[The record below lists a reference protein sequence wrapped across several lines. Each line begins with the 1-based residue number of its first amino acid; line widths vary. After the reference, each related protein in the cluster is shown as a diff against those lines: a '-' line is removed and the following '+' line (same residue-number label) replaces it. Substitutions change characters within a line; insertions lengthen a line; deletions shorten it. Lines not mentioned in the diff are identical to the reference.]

1 MHRLQKTPA
10 LQESNGIK
18 NNYEGGK
25 TASVVFP
32 LFVNGHE
39 DETKTTLET
48 VAGFGN
54 DGNGSGRF
62 SRAELCRTGYH
73 SGDYMGYN
81 CFGRVSRIRTTT
93 EPLETEAD
101 SVTANRQ
108 PVFDWDKP
116 TKAEITT
123 KSAGSTT
130 APVRQTEP
138 AQPDAAELA
147 FPEEAEPEI
156 SYPLDLNAATAE
168 ELETLPGVGAILAE
182 RIVSYREAVGGF
194 QTLEELQQVNGIGS
208 GIYSQIAPY
217 LFIIG
222 ELQTISPEP
231 DTQPS
236 ESSEPTMPEEKTA
249 SDSESIPH
257 LDINIATAEDFQ
269 KLPNVTPEQAEA
281 IVRLRTQIQYFQ
293 NIYELLYAD
302 GMTDRLFLSIR
313 DYLYVSFA

>member
-1 MHRLQKTPA
+1 MGMKMKRKQLWKPLLGLAMMGTAVVVLAVQSFAEQDTIPA
-10 LQESNGIK
+10 ITWVT
-18 NNYEGGK
+18 
-25 TASVVFP
+25 TAS
-32 LFVNGHE
+32 E
-39 DETKTTLET
+39 E
-48 VAGFGN
+48 
-54 DGNGSGRF
+54 S
-62 SRAELCRTGYH
+62 AE
-73 SGDYMGYN
+73 SEPQ
-81 CFGRVSRIRTTT
+81 T

-101 SVTANRQ
+101 SENANRQ

-116 TKAEITT
+116 TKAETTT

-130 APVRQTEP
+130 VPVRQTEP

-208 GIYSQIAPY
+208 GIYFQIAPY

-222 ELQTISPEP
+222 ELQTISPE
-231 DTQPS
+231 S
-236 ESSEPTMPEEKTA
+236 ELPEATDVAAPELEPETAPESA
-249 SDSESIPH
+249 SASIPR

-269 KLPNVTPEQAEA
+269 KLPNVTQEQAEA

>member
-1 MHRLQKTPA
+1 MGMKMKRKQLWKPLLGLVMMGTAVVVLAVQSFAEQDTIPA
-10 LQESNGIK
+10 ITWVT
-18 NNYEGGK
+18 
-25 TASVVFP
+25 TAS
-32 LFVNGHE
+32 GE
-39 DETKTTLET
+39 
-48 VAGFGN
+48 
-54 DGNGSGRF
+54 S
-62 SRAELCRTGYH
+62 AE
-73 SGDYMGYN
+73 SEPQ
-81 CFGRVSRIRTTT
+81 T

-101 SVTANRQ
+101 SENANQQ

-116 TKAEITT
+116 TKAETTT

-222 ELQTISPEP
+222 ELQTISPE
-231 DTQPS
+231 S
-236 ESSEPTMPEEKTA
+236 ELPEATDAAAPELEPETAPESA
-249 SDSESIPH
+249 SASIPR

-293 NIYELLYAD
+293 NVYELLYAD

>member
-1 MHRLQKTPA
+1 MGMKMKRKQLWKPLLGLAMMGTAVVVLAVQSFAEQDTIPA
-10 LQESNGIK
+10 ITWVT
-18 NNYEGGK
+18 
-25 TASVVFP
+25 TAS
-32 LFVNGHE
+32 E
-39 DETKTTLET
+39 E
-48 VAGFGN
+48 
-54 DGNGSGRF
+54 S
-62 SRAELCRTGYH
+62 AE
-73 SGDYMGYN
+73 SEPQ
-81 CFGRVSRIRTTT
+81 T

-101 SVTANRQ
+101 SENANRQ

-116 TKAEITT
+116 TKAETTT

-130 APVRQTEP
+130 VPVRQTEP

-208 GIYSQIAPY
+208 GIYFQIAPY

-222 ELQTISPEP
+222 ELQTISPE
-231 DTQPS
+231 S
-236 ESSEPTMPEEKTA
+236 ELPEATDVAAPELEPETAPESA
-249 SDSESIPH
+249 SASIPR

-269 KLPNVTPEQAEA
+269 KLPNVTQEQAEA

-313 DYLYVSFA
+313 DYLYVSFD

>member
-1 MHRLQKTPA
+1 MKRKQLWKPLLGLAMMGTAVVVLAVQSFAEQDTIPA
-10 LQESNGIK
+10 ITWVT
-18 NNYEGGK
+18 
-25 TASVVFP
+25 TAS
-32 LFVNGHE
+32 E
-39 DETKTTLET
+39 E
-48 VAGFGN
+48 
-54 DGNGSGRF
+54 S
-62 SRAELCRTGYH
+62 AE
-73 SGDYMGYN
+73 SEPQ
-81 CFGRVSRIRTTT
+81 T

-101 SVTANRQ
+101 SENANRQ

-116 TKAEITT
+116 TKAETTT

-130 APVRQTEP
+130 APVRQIEP

-208 GIYSQIAPY
+208 GIYFQIAPY

-222 ELQTISPEP
+222 ELQTISPE
-231 DTQPS
+231 S
-236 ESSEPTMPEEKTA
+236 ELPEATDAAAPELEPETAPESA
-249 SDSESIPH
+249 SASIPR

-269 KLPNVTPEQAEA
+269 KLPNVTQEQAEA

>member
-1 MHRLQKTPA
+1 MKRKQLWKPLLGLAMMGTAVVVLAVQSFAEQDTIPAITWVTTASEESAESA
-10 LQESNGIK
+10 LQ
-18 NNYEGGK
+18 
-25 TASVVFP
+25 
-32 LFVNGHE
+32 
-39 DETKTTLET
+39 
-48 VAGFGN
+48 
-54 DGNGSGRF
+54 
-62 SRAELCRTGYH
+62 
-73 SGDYMGYN
+73 
-81 CFGRVSRIRTTT
+81 T

-116 TKAEITT
+116 TKAETTT

-138 AQPDAAELA
+138 AQPDAAELV

-222 ELQTISPEP
+222 ELQTISPE
-231 DTQPS
+231 S
-236 ESSEPTMPEEKTA
+236 ELPEATDAAAPELEPETAPESA
-249 SDSESIPH
+249 SASIPR

-302 GMTDRLFLSIR
+302 GMTDQLFLLIR

>member
-1 MHRLQKTPA
+1 MGMKMKRKQLWKSLLGLAMMGTAVVVLAVQSFAEQDTIPAITWVTTASEESAESA
-10 LQESNGIK
+10 LQ
-18 NNYEGGK
+18 
-25 TASVVFP
+25 
-32 LFVNGHE
+32 
-39 DETKTTLET
+39 
-48 VAGFGN
+48 
-54 DGNGSGRF
+54 
-62 SRAELCRTGYH
+62 
-73 SGDYMGYN
+73 
-81 CFGRVSRIRTTT
+81 T

-116 TKAEITT
+116 TKAETTT

-130 APVRQTEP
+130 ASVRQTEP

-168 ELETLPGVGAILAE
+168 ELETLPGIGAILAE

>member
-1 MHRLQKTPA
+1 MGMKMKRKQLWKPLLGLAMMGTAVVVLAVQSFAEQDTIPA
-10 LQESNGIK
+10 ITWVTTVSEES
-18 NNYEGGK
+18 
-25 TASVVFP
+25 
-32 LFVNGHE
+32 
-39 DETKTTLET
+39 
-48 VAGFGN
+48 
-54 DGNGSGRF
+54 
-62 SRAELCRTGYH
+62 AE
-73 SGDYMGYN
+73 SEPQ
-81 CFGRVSRIRTTT
+81 T
-93 EPLETEAD
+93 ESLETEAD

-116 TKAEITT
+116 AKAETTT
-123 KSAGSTT
+123 KSAGSAT

-138 AQPDAAELA
+138 AQPDAAELV

-222 ELQTISPEP
+222 ELQTISPE
-231 DTQPS
+231 S
-236 ESSEPTMPEEKTA
+236 ELPEATDAAAPELEPESA
-249 SDSESIPH
+249 SVSIPH
-257 LDINIATAEDFQ
+257 LDINTATAEDFQ
-269 KLPNVTPEQAEA
+269 KLPNVTQEQAEA

>member
-1 MHRLQKTPA
+1 MGMKMKRKQLWKSLLGLAMMGTAVVVLAVQSFAEQDTIPA
-10 LQESNGIK
+10 ITWVT
-18 NNYEGGK
+18 
-25 TASVVFP
+25 TAS
-32 LFVNGHE
+32 E
-39 DETKTTLET
+39 E
-48 VAGFGN
+48 
-54 DGNGSGRF
+54 S
-62 SRAELCRTGYH
+62 AESELQ
-73 SGDYMGYN
+73 
-81 CFGRVSRIRTTT
+81 T

-101 SVTANRQ
+101 FVTANRQ

-116 TKAEITT
+116 AKAETTT
-123 KSAGSTT
+123 KSADSTT

-147 FPEEAEPEI
+147 FPKEAEPEI

-222 ELQTISPEP
+222 ELQTISPE
-231 DTQPS
+231 S
-236 ESSEPTMPEEKTA
+236 ELPEATDAAAPELEPETAPESA
-249 SDSESIPH
+249 SASIPR
-257 LDINIATAEDFQ
+257 LDINTATAEDFQ

-293 NIYELLYAD
+293 NVYELLYAD

>member
-1 MHRLQKTPA
+1 MKRKQLWKPLLGLAMMGTAVVVLAVQSFAEQDTIPA
-10 LQESNGIK
+10 ITWVT
-18 NNYEGGK
+18 
-25 TASVVFP
+25 TAS
-32 LFVNGHE
+32 E
-39 DETKTTLET
+39 E
-48 VAGFGN
+48 
-54 DGNGSGRF
+54 S
-62 SRAELCRTGYH
+62 AE
-73 SGDYMGYN
+73 SEPQ
-81 CFGRVSRIRTTT
+81 T

-101 SVTANRQ
+101 SENANRQ

-116 TKAEITT
+116 TKAETTT

-130 APVRQTEP
+130 VPVRQTEP

-208 GIYSQIAPY
+208 GIYFQIAPY

-222 ELQTISPEP
+222 ELQTISPE
-231 DTQPS
+231 S
-236 ESSEPTMPEEKTA
+236 ELPEATDVAAPELEPETAPESA
-249 SDSESIPH
+249 SASIPR

-269 KLPNVTPEQAEA
+269 KLPNVTQEQAEA

-313 DYLYVSFA
+313 DYLYVSFD

>member
-1 MHRLQKTPA
+1 MGMKMKRKQLWKPLLGLAMMGTAVVVLAVQSFAEQDTIPA
-10 LQESNGIK
+10 ITWVT
-18 NNYEGGK
+18 
-25 TASVVFP
+25 TAS
-32 LFVNGHE
+32 E
-39 DETKTTLET
+39 E
-48 VAGFGN
+48 
-54 DGNGSGRF
+54 S
-62 SRAELCRTGYH
+62 AE
-73 SGDYMGYN
+73 SEPQ
-81 CFGRVSRIRTTT
+81 T

-101 SVTANRQ
+101 SENANRQ

-116 TKAEITT
+116 TKAETTT

-222 ELQTISPEP
+222 ELQTISPE
-231 DTQPS
+231 S
-236 ESSEPTMPEEKTA
+236 ELPEATDAAAPELEPETAPESA
-249 SDSESIPH
+249 SASIPR

-302 GMTDRLFLSIR
+302 GMTDRLFLLIR

>member
-1 MHRLQKTPA
+1 MGMKMKRKQLWKPLLGLAMMGTAVVVLAVQSFAEQDTIPA
-10 LQESNGIK
+10 ITWVT
-18 NNYEGGK
+18 
-25 TASVVFP
+25 TAS
-32 LFVNGHE
+32 E
-39 DETKTTLET
+39 E
-48 VAGFGN
+48 
-54 DGNGSGRF
+54 S
-62 SRAELCRTGYH
+62 AE
-73 SGDYMGYN
+73 SEPQ
-81 CFGRVSRIRTTT
+81 T

-101 SVTANRQ
+101 SENANRQ

-116 TKAEITT
+116 TKAETTT

-130 APVRQTEP
+130 APVRQIEP

-208 GIYSQIAPY
+208 GIYFQIAPY

-222 ELQTISPEP
+222 ELQTISPE
-231 DTQPS
+231 S
-236 ESSEPTMPEEKTA
+236 ELPEATDAAAPELEPETAPESA
-249 SDSESIPH
+249 SASIPR

>member
-1 MHRLQKTPA
+1 MGMKMKRKQLWKPLLGLAMMGTAVVVLAVQSFAEQDTIPA
-10 LQESNGIK
+10 ITWVT
-18 NNYEGGK
+18 
-25 TASVVFP
+25 TAS
-32 LFVNGHE
+32 E
-39 DETKTTLET
+39 E
-48 VAGFGN
+48 
-54 DGNGSGRF
+54 S
-62 SRAELCRTGYH
+62 AE
-73 SGDYMGYN
+73 SEPQ
-81 CFGRVSRIRTTT
+81 T

-101 SVTANRQ
+101 SENANRQ

-116 TKAEITT
+116 TKAETTT

-208 GIYSQIAPY
+208 GIYFQIAPY

-222 ELQTISPEP
+222 ELQTISPE
-231 DTQPS
+231 S
-236 ESSEPTMPEEKTA
+236 ELPEATDVAAPELEPETAPESA
-249 SDSESIPH
+249 SASIPR

-269 KLPNVTPEQAEA
+269 KLPNVTQEQAEA

-302 GMTDRLFLSIR
+302 GVTDRLFLSIR
-313 DYLYVSFA
+313 NYLYVSFA

>member
-1 MHRLQKTPA
+1 MKRKQLWKPLLGLAMMGTAVVVLAVQSFAEQDTIPA
-10 LQESNGIK
+10 ITWVTTTSGES
-18 NNYEGGK
+18 
-25 TASVVFP
+25 
-32 LFVNGHE
+32 
-39 DETKTTLET
+39 
-48 VAGFGN
+48 
-54 DGNGSGRF
+54 
-62 SRAELCRTGYH
+62 AE
-73 SGDYMGYN
+73 SEPQ
-81 CFGRVSRIRTTT
+81 T

-101 SVTANRQ
+101 SENANRQ

-116 TKAEITT
+116 TKAETTT

-208 GIYSQIAPY
+208 GIYFQIAPY

-222 ELQTISPEP
+222 ELQTISPE
-231 DTQPS
+231 S
-236 ESSEPTMPEEKTA
+236 ELPEATDAAAPELEPETAPESA
-249 SDSESIPH
+249 SASIPR

-269 KLPNVTPEQAEA
+269 KLPNVTQEQAEA

>member
-1 MHRLQKTPA
+1 MGMKMKRKQLWKSLLGLAMMGTAVVVLAVQSFAEQDTIPA
-10 LQESNGIK
+10 ITWVT
-18 NNYEGGK
+18 
-25 TASVVFP
+25 TAS
-32 LFVNGHE
+32 E
-39 DETKTTLET
+39 E
-48 VAGFGN
+48 
-54 DGNGSGRF
+54 S
-62 SRAELCRTGYH
+62 AE
-73 SGDYMGYN
+73 SEPQ
-81 CFGRVSRIRTTT
+81 T

-101 SVTANRQ
+101 FVTANRQ

-116 TKAEITT
+116 AKAETTT

-147 FPEEAEPEI
+147 FPEEAELEI

-194 QTLEELQQVNGIGS
+194 QALEELQQVNGIGS

-222 ELQTISPEP
+222 ELQTISPE
-231 DTQPS
+231 S
-236 ESSEPTMPEEKTA
+236 ELPEATDAAAPELEPETAPESA
-249 SDSESIPH
+249 SASILH
-257 LDINIATAEDFQ
+257 LDINTATAEDFQ

>member
-1 MHRLQKTPA
+1 MGMKMKRKQLWKPLLGLAMMGTAVVVLAVQSFAEQDTIPA
-10 LQESNGIK
+10 ITWVTTALEES
-18 NNYEGGK
+18 
-25 TASVVFP
+25 
-32 LFVNGHE
+32 
-39 DETKTTLET
+39 
-48 VAGFGN
+48 
-54 DGNGSGRF
+54 
-62 SRAELCRTGYH
+62 AE
-73 SGDYMGYN
+73 SEPQ
-81 CFGRVSRIRTTT
+81 T

-116 TKAEITT
+116 AKAETTT

-138 AQPDAAELA
+138 AQPDAAELV

-222 ELQTISPEP
+222 ELQTISPE
-231 DTQPS
+231 S
-236 ESSEPTMPEEKTA
+236 ELPEATDAAAPELEPETAPESA
-249 SDSESIPH
+249 SASIPR

-269 KLPNVTPEQAEA
+269 KLPNVTQEQAEA

-302 GMTDRLFLSIR
+302 GMTDQLFLLIR
-313 DYLYVSFA
+313 DYLYVSFT

>member
-1 MHRLQKTPA
+1 MGMKMKRKQLWKSLLGLAMMGTAVVVLAVQSFAEQDTIPA
-10 LQESNGIK
+10 ITWVTTVSEESA
-18 NNYEGGK
+18 E
-25 TASVVFP
+25 
-32 LFVNGHE
+32 
-39 DETKTTLET
+39 
-48 VAGFGN
+48 
-54 DGNGSGRF
+54 SGPQ
-62 SRAELCRTGYH
+62 
-73 SGDYMGYN
+73 
-81 CFGRVSRIRTTT
+81 T

-101 SVTANRQ
+101 SENANRQ

-116 TKAEITT
+116 TKAETTT
-123 KSAGSTT
+123 KSADSTT

-222 ELQTISPEP
+222 ELQTISPE
-231 DTQPS
+231 S
-236 ESSEPTMPEEKTA
+236 ELPEATDAAAPELEPETAPESA
-249 SDSESIPH
+249 SASIPR
-257 LDINIATAEDFQ
+257 LDINTATAEDFQ
-269 KLPNVTPEQAEA
+269 KLPNVTSEQAEA

>member
-1 MHRLQKTPA
+1 MGMKMKRKQLWKPLLGLAMMGTAVVVLAVQSFAEQDTIPA
-10 LQESNGIK
+10 ITWVT
-18 NNYEGGK
+18 
-25 TASVVFP
+25 TAS
-32 LFVNGHE
+32 GE
-39 DETKTTLET
+39 
-48 VAGFGN
+48 
-54 DGNGSGRF
+54 S
-62 SRAELCRTGYH
+62 AESELQ
-73 SGDYMGYN
+73 
-81 CFGRVSRIRTTT
+81 T

-101 SVTANRQ
+101 SENANRQ

-116 TKAEITT
+116 TKAETTT

-138 AQPDAAELA
+138 AQPDAAKLA

-222 ELQTISPEP
+222 ELQTISPE
-231 DTQPS
+231 S
-236 ESSEPTMPEEKTA
+236 ELPEATDAAAPELEPETAPESA
-249 SDSESIPH
+249 SASIPR

-269 KLPNVTPEQAEA
+269 KLPNVTQEQAEA

>member
-1 MHRLQKTPA
+1 MMGTAVVVLAVQSFAEQDTIPTITWVTTASEESAESA
-10 LQESNGIK
+10 LQ
-18 NNYEGGK
+18 
-25 TASVVFP
+25 
-32 LFVNGHE
+32 
-39 DETKTTLET
+39 
-48 VAGFGN
+48 
-54 DGNGSGRF
+54 
-62 SRAELCRTGYH
+62 
-73 SGDYMGYN
+73 
-81 CFGRVSRIRTTT
+81 T

-116 TKAEITT
+116 AKAETTT

-130 APVRQTEP
+130 ASVRQTEP
-138 AQPDAAELA
+138 AQPDAAELV

-222 ELQTISPEP
+222 ELQTISPE
-231 DTQPS
+231 S
-236 ESSEPTMPEEKTA
+236 ELPEATDAAAPELEPETAPESA
-249 SDSESIPH
+249 SASIPR

>member
-1 MHRLQKTPA
+1 MGMKMKRKQLWKSLLGLAMMGTAVVVLAVQSFAEQDTIPAITWVTTASEESAESA
-10 LQESNGIK
+10 LQ
-18 NNYEGGK
+18 
-25 TASVVFP
+25 
-32 LFVNGHE
+32 
-39 DETKTTLET
+39 
-48 VAGFGN
+48 
-54 DGNGSGRF
+54 
-62 SRAELCRTGYH
+62 
-73 SGDYMGYN
+73 
-81 CFGRVSRIRTTT
+81 T

-116 TKAEITT
+116 TKAET
-123 KSAGSTT
+123 TT

-138 AQPDAAELA
+138 AQPDAAELV

>member
-1 MHRLQKTPA
+1 MGMKMKRKQLWKPLLGLAMMGTAVVVLAVQSFAEQDTIPA
-10 LQESNGIK
+10 ITWVT
-18 NNYEGGK
+18 
-25 TASVVFP
+25 TAS
-32 LFVNGHE
+32 GE
-39 DETKTTLET
+39 
-48 VAGFGN
+48 
-54 DGNGSGRF
+54 S
-62 SRAELCRTGYH
+62 AE
-73 SGDYMGYN
+73 SEPQ
-81 CFGRVSRIRTTT
+81 T

-101 SVTANRQ
+101 SENANRQ

-116 TKAEITT
+116 TKAETTT

-138 AQPDAAELA
+138 AQSDAAELA

-222 ELQTISPEP
+222 ELQTISPE
-231 DTQPS
+231 S
-236 ESSEPTMPEEKTA
+236 ELPEATDAAAPETA
-249 SDSESIPH
+249 PEFASASIPR

-302 GMTDRLFLSIR
+302 GMTDWLFLSIR
-313 DYLYVSFA
+313 DYLYVSFT

>member
-1 MHRLQKTPA
+1 MMGTAVVVLAVQSFAEQDTIPA
-10 LQESNGIK
+10 ITWVT
-18 NNYEGGK
+18 
-25 TASVVFP
+25 TAS
-32 LFVNGHE
+32 E
-39 DETKTTLET
+39 E
-48 VAGFGN
+48 
-54 DGNGSGRF
+54 S
-62 SRAELCRTGYH
+62 AE
-73 SGDYMGYN
+73 SEPQ
-81 CFGRVSRIRTTT
+81 T

-101 SVTANRQ
+101 SENANRQ

-116 TKAEITT
+116 TKAETTT

-208 GIYSQIAPY
+208 GIYFQIAPY

-222 ELQTISPEP
+222 ELQTISPE
-231 DTQPS
+231 S
-236 ESSEPTMPEEKTA
+236 ELPEATDAAAPELEPETAPESA
-249 SDSESIPH
+249 SASIPR

-269 KLPNVTPEQAEA
+269 KLPNVTQEQAEA

>member
-1 MHRLQKTPA
+1 MGLAMMGTAVVVLAVQSFAEQDTIPA
-10 LQESNGIK
+10 ITWVT
-18 NNYEGGK
+18 
-25 TASVVFP
+25 TAS
-32 LFVNGHE
+32 E
-39 DETKTTLET
+39 E
-48 VAGFGN
+48 
-54 DGNGSGRF
+54 S
-62 SRAELCRTGYH
+62 AE
-73 SGDYMGYN
+73 SEPQ
-81 CFGRVSRIRTTT
+81 T

-101 SVTANRQ
+101 SITANRQ

-116 TKAEITT
+116 AKAETTT
-123 KSAGSTT
+123 KSAGSKT

-194 QTLEELQQVNGIGS
+194 QALEELQQVNGIGS

-222 ELQTISPEP
+222 ELQTISPE
-231 DTQPS
+231 S
-236 ESSEPTMPEEKTA
+236 ELPEATDAAAPELEPETAPESA
-249 SDSESIPH
+249 SASIPR

-269 KLPNVTPEQAEA
+269 KLPNVTQEQAEA

-313 DYLYVSFA
+313 DYLYVSFT

>member
-1 MHRLQKTPA
+1 MGMKMKRKQLWKSLLGLAMMGTAVVVLAVQSFAEQDTIPA
-10 LQESNGIK
+10 ITWVTTVSEESA
-18 NNYEGGK
+18 E
-25 TASVVFP
+25 
-32 LFVNGHE
+32 
-39 DETKTTLET
+39 
-48 VAGFGN
+48 
-54 DGNGSGRF
+54 SGPQ
-62 SRAELCRTGYH
+62 
-73 SGDYMGYN
+73 
-81 CFGRVSRIRTTT
+81 T

-101 SVTANRQ
+101 SENANRQ

-116 TKAEITT
+116 TKAETTT
-123 KSAGSTT
+123 KSADSTT

-222 ELQTISPEP
+222 ELQTISPE
-231 DTQPS
+231 S
-236 ESSEPTMPEEKTA
+236 ELPEATDAAAPELEPETAPESA
-249 SDSESIPH
+249 SASIPR
-257 LDINIATAEDFQ
+257 LDINTATAEDFQ

-293 NIYELLYAD
+293 NVYELLYAD

>member
-1 MHRLQKTPA
+1 MLGLAMMGTAVVVLAVQSFAEQDTIPAITWVTTASEESAESA
-10 LQESNGIK
+10 LQ
-18 NNYEGGK
+18 
-25 TASVVFP
+25 
-32 LFVNGHE
+32 
-39 DETKTTLET
+39 
-48 VAGFGN
+48 
-54 DGNGSGRF
+54 
-62 SRAELCRTGYH
+62 
-73 SGDYMGYN
+73 
-81 CFGRVSRIRTTT
+81 T

-116 TKAEITT
+116 TKAKTTT

-130 APVRQTEP
+130 VPVRQAEP
-138 AQPDAAELA
+138 VQPDAAELV

>member
-1 MHRLQKTPA
+1 MGMKMKRKQLWKSLLGLAMMGTAVVVLAVQSFAEQDTIPA
-10 LQESNGIK
+10 ITWVT
-18 NNYEGGK
+18 
-25 TASVVFP
+25 TAS
-32 LFVNGHE
+32 GE
-39 DETKTTLET
+39 
-48 VAGFGN
+48 
-54 DGNGSGRF
+54 S
-62 SRAELCRTGYH
+62 AE
-73 SGDYMGYN
+73 SEPQ
-81 CFGRVSRIRTTT
+81 T

-101 SVTANRQ
+101 SENANRQ

-116 TKAEITT
+116 TKAETTT

-222 ELQTISPEP
+222 ELQTISPE
-231 DTQPS
+231 S
-236 ESSEPTMPEEKTA
+236 ELPEATDAAAPELEPETAPESA
-249 SDSESIPH
+249 SASIPR

-269 KLPNVTPEQAEA
+269 KLPNVTQEQAEA

>member
-1 MHRLQKTPA
+1 MGMKMKRKQLWKPLLGLVMMGTAVVVLAVQSFAEQDTIPA
-10 LQESNGIK
+10 ITWVT
-18 NNYEGGK
+18 
-25 TASVVFP
+25 TAS
-32 LFVNGHE
+32 GE
-39 DETKTTLET
+39 
-48 VAGFGN
+48 
-54 DGNGSGRF
+54 S
-62 SRAELCRTGYH
+62 AE
-73 SGDYMGYN
+73 SEPQ
-81 CFGRVSRIRTTT
+81 T

-101 SVTANRQ
+101 SENANRQ

-116 TKAEITT
+116 TKAETTT

-222 ELQTISPEP
+222 ELQTISPE
-231 DTQPS
+231 S
-236 ESSEPTMPEEKTA
+236 ELPEATDAAAPELEPETAPESA
-249 SDSESIPH
+249 SASIPR

-293 NIYELLYAD
+293 NVYELLYAE

>member
-1 MHRLQKTPA
+1 MGMKMKRKQLWKPLLGLAMMGTAVVVLAVQSFAEQDTIPA
-10 LQESNGIK
+10 ITWVT
-18 NNYEGGK
+18 
-25 TASVVFP
+25 TAS
-32 LFVNGHE
+32 E
-39 DETKTTLET
+39 E
-48 VAGFGN
+48 
-54 DGNGSGRF
+54 S
-62 SRAELCRTGYH
+62 AE
-73 SGDYMGYN
+73 SEPQ
-81 CFGRVSRIRTTT
+81 T

-101 SVTANRQ
+101 SENANRQ

-116 TKAEITT
+116 TKAETTT

-130 APVRQTEP
+130 VPVRQTEP

-194 QTLEELQQVNGIGS
+194 QMLEELQQVNGIGS
-208 GIYSQIAPY
+208 GIYFQIAPY

-222 ELQTISPEP
+222 ELQTISPE
-231 DTQPS
+231 S
-236 ESSEPTMPEEKTA
+236 ELPEATDAAAPELEPETAPESA
-249 SDSESIPH
+249 SASIPR

-269 KLPNVTPEQAEA
+269 KLPNVTQEQAEA

>member
-1 MHRLQKTPA
+1 MGMKMKRKQLWKPLLGLAMMGTAVVVLAVQSFAEQDTIPA
-10 LQESNGIK
+10 ITWVT
-18 NNYEGGK
+18 
-25 TASVVFP
+25 TAS
-32 LFVNGHE
+32 E
-39 DETKTTLET
+39 E
-48 VAGFGN
+48 
-54 DGNGSGRF
+54 S
-62 SRAELCRTGYH
+62 AE
-73 SGDYMGYN
+73 SEPQ
-81 CFGRVSRIRTTT
+81 T

-101 SVTANRQ
+101 SENANRQ

-116 TKAEITT
+116 TKAETTT

-138 AQPDAAELA
+138 AQPDAAKLA

-222 ELQTISPEP
+222 ELQTISPE
-231 DTQPS
+231 S
-236 ESSEPTMPEEKTA
+236 ELPEATDAAAPELEPETAPESA
-249 SDSESIPH
+249 SASIPR

-269 KLPNVTPEQAEA
+269 KLPNVTQEQAEA

>member
-1 MHRLQKTPA
+1 MGLAMMGTAVVVLAVQSFAEQDTIPA
-10 LQESNGIK
+10 ITWVT
-18 NNYEGGK
+18 
-25 TASVVFP
+25 TAS
-32 LFVNGHE
+32 E
-39 DETKTTLET
+39 E
-48 VAGFGN
+48 
-54 DGNGSGRF
+54 S
-62 SRAELCRTGYH
+62 AE
-73 SGDYMGYN
+73 SEPQ
-81 CFGRVSRIRTTT
+81 T

-101 SVTANRQ
+101 FVTANRQ

-116 TKAEITT
+116 AKAETTT

-222 ELQTISPEP
+222 ELQTISPE
-231 DTQPS
+231 S
-236 ESSEPTMPEEKTA
+236 ELPEATDAAAPELEPETAPESA
-249 SDSESIPH
+249 SASIPR
-257 LDINIATAEDFQ
+257 LDINTATAEDFQ

-313 DYLYVSFA
+313 DYLYVSFT

>member
-1 MHRLQKTPA
+1 MGMKMKRKQLWKPLLGLAMMGTAVVVLAVQSFAEQDTIPA
-10 LQESNGIK
+10 ITWVT
-18 NNYEGGK
+18 
-25 TASVVFP
+25 TAS
-32 LFVNGHE
+32 E
-39 DETKTTLET
+39 E
-48 VAGFGN
+48 
-54 DGNGSGRF
+54 S
-62 SRAELCRTGYH
+62 AE
-73 SGDYMGYN
+73 SEPQ
-81 CFGRVSRIRTTT
+81 T

-101 SVTANRQ
+101 SENANRQ

-116 TKAEITT
+116 TKAETTT

-208 GIYSQIAPY
+208 GIYFQIAPY

-222 ELQTISPEP
+222 KLQTISPE
-231 DTQPS
+231 S
-236 ESSEPTMPEEKTA
+236 ELPEATDAAAPELEPETA
-249 SDSESIPH
+249 LESASASIPR

-269 KLPNVTPEQAEA
+269 KLPNVTQEQAEA

>member
-1 MHRLQKTPA
+1 MGMKMKRKQLWKPLLGLAMMGTAVVVLAVQSFAEQDTIPA
-10 LQESNGIK
+10 ITWVT
-18 NNYEGGK
+18 
-25 TASVVFP
+25 TAS
-32 LFVNGHE
+32 E
-39 DETKTTLET
+39 E
-48 VAGFGN
+48 
-54 DGNGSGRF
+54 S
-62 SRAELCRTGYH
+62 AE
-73 SGDYMGYN
+73 SEPQ
-81 CFGRVSRIRTTT
+81 T

-116 TKAEITT
+116 TKAETTT

-222 ELQTISPEP
+222 ELQTISPE
-231 DTQPS
+231 S
-236 ESSEPTMPEEKTA
+236 ELPEATDAAAPELEPETAPESA
-249 SDSESIPH
+249 SASIPR

-269 KLPNVTPEQAEA
+269 KLPNVTQEQAEA

>member
-1 MHRLQKTPA
+1 MMGTAVVVLAVQSFAEQDTIPA
-10 LQESNGIK
+10 ITWVT
-18 NNYEGGK
+18 
-25 TASVVFP
+25 TAS
-32 LFVNGHE
+32 GE
-39 DETKTTLET
+39 
-48 VAGFGN
+48 
-54 DGNGSGRF
+54 S
-62 SRAELCRTGYH
+62 AE
-73 SGDYMGYN
+73 
-81 CFGRVSRIRTTT
+81 FEPQT

-101 SVTANRQ
+101 SENANRQ

-116 TKAEITT
+116 TKAETTT
-123 KSAGSTT
+123 KSPGTTT
-130 APVRQTEP
+130 AKVRQTEP

-147 FPEEAEPEI
+147 IPEEAEPEI

>member
-1 MHRLQKTPA
+1 MGTAVVVLAMQSFAEQDTIPA
-10 LQESNGIK
+10 ITWVT
-18 NNYEGGK
+18 
-25 TASVVFP
+25 TAS
-32 LFVNGHE
+32 GE
-39 DETKTTLET
+39 
-48 VAGFGN
+48 
-54 DGNGSGRF
+54 S
-62 SRAELCRTGYH
+62 AE
-73 SGDYMGYN
+73 SEPQ
-81 CFGRVSRIRTTT
+81 T

-101 SVTANRQ
+101 SENANRQ

-116 TKAEITT
+116 TKAETTT

-208 GIYSQIAPY
+208 GIYFQIAPY

-222 ELQTISPEP
+222 ELQTISPE
-231 DTQPS
+231 S
-236 ESSEPTMPEEKTA
+236 ELPEATDAAAPELEPETAPESA
-249 SDSESIPH
+249 SASIPR

-269 KLPNVTPEQAEA
+269 KLPNVTQEQAEA

>member
-1 MHRLQKTPA
+1 MGMKMKRKQLWKPLLGLAMMGTAVVVLAVQSFAEQDTIPA
-10 LQESNGIK
+10 ITWVT
-18 NNYEGGK
+18 
-25 TASVVFP
+25 TAS
-32 LFVNGHE
+32 E
-39 DETKTTLET
+39 E
-48 VAGFGN
+48 
-54 DGNGSGRF
+54 S
-62 SRAELCRTGYH
+62 AE
-73 SGDYMGYN
+73 SEPQ
-81 CFGRVSRIRTTT
+81 T

-108 PVFDWDKP
+108 PVFDWDRH
-116 TKAEITT
+116 TKAETTT

-130 APVRQTEP
+130 TLAKQTEP
-138 AQPDAAELA
+138 AQPDAAELV

-194 QTLEELQQVNGIGS
+194 QALEELQQVNGIGS

-222 ELQTISPEP
+222 ELQTIS
-231 DTQPS
+231 S
-236 ESSEPTMPEEKTA
+236 ESELPEATDAAAPELEPETAPESA
-249 SDSESIPH
+249 SASIPH

>member
-1 MHRLQKTPA
+1 MGMKMKRKQLWKSLLGLAMMGTAVVVLAVQSFAEQDTIPAITWVTTASEESAESA
-10 LQESNGIK
+10 LQ
-18 NNYEGGK
+18 
-25 TASVVFP
+25 
-32 LFVNGHE
+32 
-39 DETKTTLET
+39 
-48 VAGFGN
+48 
-54 DGNGSGRF
+54 
-62 SRAELCRTGYH
+62 
-73 SGDYMGYN
+73 
-81 CFGRVSRIRTTT
+81 T

-101 SVTANRQ
+101 SENANRQ

-116 TKAEITT
+116 TKAETTT

-138 AQPDAAELA
+138 AQPDAAELV

-222 ELQTISPEP
+222 ELQTISPE
-231 DTQPS
+231 S
-236 ESSEPTMPEEKTA
+236 ELPEATDAAAPETA
-249 SDSESIPH
+249 PEFASASIPR

-302 GMTDRLFLSIR
+302 GMTDWLFLSIR
-313 DYLYVSFA
+313 DYLYVSFT

>member
-1 MHRLQKTPA
+1 MKRKQLWKPLLGLAMMGTAVVVLAVQSFAEQDTIPA
-10 LQESNGIK
+10 ITWVT
-18 NNYEGGK
+18 
-25 TASVVFP
+25 TAS
-32 LFVNGHE
+32 E
-39 DETKTTLET
+39 E
-48 VAGFGN
+48 
-54 DGNGSGRF
+54 S
-62 SRAELCRTGYH
+62 AE
-73 SGDYMGYN
+73 SEPQ
-81 CFGRVSRIRTTT
+81 T

-101 SVTANRQ
+101 SENANRQ

-116 TKAEITT
+116 TKAETTT

-208 GIYSQIAPY
+208 GIYFQIAPY

-222 ELQTISPEP
+222 ELQTISPE
-231 DTQPS
+231 S
-236 ESSEPTMPEEKTA
+236 ELPEATDVAAPELEPETAPESA
-249 SDSESIPH
+249 SASIPR

-269 KLPNVTPEQAEA
+269 KLPNVTQEQAEA

>member
-1 MHRLQKTPA
+1 MGMKMKRKQLWKSLLGLAMMGTAVVVLAVQSFAEQDTIPA
-10 LQESNGIK
+10 ITWVT
-18 NNYEGGK
+18 
-25 TASVVFP
+25 TAS
-32 LFVNGHE
+32 GE
-39 DETKTTLET
+39 
-48 VAGFGN
+48 
-54 DGNGSGRF
+54 S
-62 SRAELCRTGYH
+62 AE
-73 SGDYMGYN
+73 SEPQ
-81 CFGRVSRIRTTT
+81 T

-101 SVTANRQ
+101 SENANRQ

-116 TKAEITT
+116 TKAETTT

-222 ELQTISPEP
+222 ELQTISPE
-231 DTQPS
+231 S
-236 ESSEPTMPEEKTA
+236 ELPEATDAAAPELEPETAPESA
-249 SDSESIPH
+249 SASIPR

>member
-1 MHRLQKTPA
+1 MGMKMKRKQLWKPLLGLAMMGTAVVVLAVQSFAEQDTIPA
-10 LQESNGIK
+10 ITWVT
-18 NNYEGGK
+18 
-25 TASVVFP
+25 TAS
-32 LFVNGHE
+32 E
-39 DETKTTLET
+39 E
-48 VAGFGN
+48 
-54 DGNGSGRF
+54 S
-62 SRAELCRTGYH
+62 AE
-73 SGDYMGYN
+73 SEPQ
-81 CFGRVSRIRTTT
+81 T

-101 SVTANRQ
+101 SENANRQ

-116 TKAEITT
+116 TKAETTT

-208 GIYSQIAPY
+208 GIYFQIAPY

-222 ELQTISPEP
+222 ELQTISPE
-231 DTQPS
+231 S
-236 ESSEPTMPEEKTA
+236 ELPEATDAAAPELEPETAPESA
-249 SDSESIPH
+249 SASIPR

-269 KLPNVTPEQAEA
+269 KLPNVTQEQAEA